1 MGYSPWGH
9 AESDMTKGTEHVL
22 PFNDVTMSPQW
33 IHTTTIN
40 ILVSSFLQIRELK
53 HHLFVYYVICFSHLF
68 TTSSL
73 SS

>member
-1 MGYSPWGH
+1 MGYSSWGH
-9 AESDMTKGTEHVL
+9 EESDMTKETEHVL
-22 PFNDVTMSPQW
+22 PFDDVTMSPQW

-40 ILVSSFLQIRELK
+40 ILVSSLQMRELK

-73 SS
+73 SP